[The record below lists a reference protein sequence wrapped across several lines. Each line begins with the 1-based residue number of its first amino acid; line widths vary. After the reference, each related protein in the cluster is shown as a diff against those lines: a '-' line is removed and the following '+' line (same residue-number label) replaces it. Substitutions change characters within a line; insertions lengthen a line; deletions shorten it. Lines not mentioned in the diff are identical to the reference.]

1 MSRWLCAVGEVRVA
15 IEVTKLVWDVEL
27 PPTETCV
34 LLALADFASPDG
46 SDVYPGTARVVHMTG
61 YSDRTIRKVRQRF
74 VQRRI
79 LLLDRP
85 STPTS
90 PAHYTINLE
99 ELQRLRGGSG
109 EKQTPERAS
118 PPEPDSAPEPGSPPD
133 CEGRGG
139 VNQVPGGGEPR
150 SSKPP
155 KEPPIEPPPGGSDL
169 RREDIEAEI
178 EAAWEQTPDKTK
190 IRSPKKYKDTI
201 RQRLEGEHRAAAEQ
215 LRKTRQHQESI
226 DACGRCNSAG
236 IVLIETSGG
245 PCGERCTHD
254 PADYTGLE
262 IATESDDARKLPV

>member
-1 MSRWLCAVGEVRVA
+1 VSVEVSRLAWE
-15 IEVTKLVWDVEL
+15 VEL
-27 PPTETCV
+27 PPTEKFV
-34 LLALADFASPDG
+34 LVALADFASPDG
-46 SDVYPGTARVVHMTG
+46 TDVFPSTALLARRTG
-61 YSDRTIRKVRQRF
+61 WEERTIYKARSSLRKRGVLMTVKPATF
-74 VQRRI
+74 NHPTIYRI
-79 LLLDRP
+79 DMKELGRLVGL
-85 STPTS
+85 SHGAS
-90 PAHYTINLE
+90 P
-99 ELQRLRGGSG
+99 
-109 EKQTPERAS
+109 PERRS
-118 PPEPDSAPEPGSPPD
+118 PPEPDSSPERGSAPER
-133 CEGRGG
+133 EGRGG